1 MMRHSLLFHE
11 TTLKIYVAPQHAR
24 LCKIR
29 KLPEEKKKKRKK
41 KPQTETNRSTL
52 QYSQR
57 QECYDA
63 PILTLGWPIS
73 LVSSE
78 KPVLTS

>member
-29 KLPEEKKKKRKK
+29 KCRRKRRRKEKKN
-41 KPQTETNRSTL
+41 PQTETNRSTL

-63 PILTLGWPIS
+63 PILTLGWSIS